1 MAIPL
6 ELAIAEV
13 IGAAIVM
20 AAGLIAT
27 AYAQQQMG
35 AAGMGIIGEKPERFG
50 QVLFFF
56 VVPETLWI
64 VGFVLGVILLLN
76 VF

>member
-1 MAIPL
+1 MAVAVEIVV
-6 ELAIAEV
+6 AEV

-27 AYAQQQMG
+27 AYAQQAMG
-35 AAGMGIIGEKPERFG
+35 ASGMGIIGEKPERFG